1 MDMPYSTRELLARLL
16 MCEAGGE
23 GDTGL
28 QAVASVIV
36 NRTNIPYGEFSRVSN
51 GGDMR
56 AIIQQQGQFTCMKD
70 SIGGVYN
77 AQNIYNMDP
86 QEIHYQIADWAI
98 ANNTLGA
105 VANSLFYFNPFK
117 PECIEYFPPGGV
129 GEFFT
134 RLGQHCFY
142 VPTPKYSKT

>member
-1 MDMPYSTRELLARLL
+1 MPYSTRELLARLL

-23 GDTGL
+23 GDTGMR
-28 QAVASVIV
+28 AVSSIV
-36 NRTNIPYGEFSRVSN
+36 TNRTNVPYGEFFRVSR

-56 AIIQQQGQFTCMKD
+56 AIIMQARQFTCTEETV
-70 SIGGVYN
+70 GGAYN

-105 VANSLFYFNPFK
+105 VVNSLFYFNPFS
-117 PECIEYFPPGGV
+117 PTCVEYFPPGGV
-129 GEFFT
+129 GRYLT
-134 RLGQHCFY
+134 RVGQHCFY
-142 VPTPKYSKT
+142 IPTEKYATT

>member
-1 MDMPYSTRELLARLL
+1 MPYSLREILARLL

-23 GDTGL
+23 GDTGM

-36 NRTNIPYGEFSRVSN
+36 NRTNVPTGEFSRVSN

-56 AIIQQQGQFTCMKD
+56 AIITQPGQFTCLKEAV
-70 SIGGVYN
+70 GGVYN

-105 VANSLFYFNPFK
+105 VANSLFYFNPFQ
-117 PECIEYFPPGGV
+117 PVCIQYFPPGGA
-129 GEFFT
+129 GEYLT
-134 RLGQHCFY
+134 RVGQHCFY
-142 VPTPKYSKT
+142 IPTAKYADT